1 MLDMLGQ
8 TVVTPS
14 ESEATIKADE
24 LERLA
29 NELGVNKRRLEE
41 WRARGLI
48 PRPALAGYEGKRP
61 VWVYP
66 ARAAKQLRAI
76 VRLRKNTRDLD
87 AIRAALWAQ
96 GYPVPTEAVRSSLLT
111 VIDRFEQAM
120 VRDLARFT
128 PEGMTVTDL
137 QHDPDALRAALVA
150 YADELA
156 RRRSRSPLTRKVRMS
171 AAERQRGMFYMLAP
185 FFDQPRD
192 EADAI
197 LAERLYGISRGRSG
211 TARGALEL
219 PPSEHFPRNPLTAD
233 VLRAG
238 VEAADDRTFA
248 FVGAMLH
255 SFLTLMPAL
264 LPILVPADSEL
275 RSFVEDAIE
284 LFKDPPA
291 HAIAL
296 LASAFIANTH
306 RRRSET
312 ELTEELVDAVQVSN
326 LFSEIFNMLGPEQR
340 RQLTGKTT
348 RTD

>member
-255 SFLTLMPAL
+255 STLSSGRSSKTRSSSSKTPLHTRLPFSPPRSSLT
-264 LPILVPADSEL
+264 PIEGA
-275 RSFVEDAIE
+275 
-284 LFKDPPA
+284 
-291 HAIAL
+291 
-296 LASAFIANTH
+296 
-306 RRRSET
+306 RRRNSRKNSSTRFRSRTSSARSSTCSAPNSEGNS
-312 ELTEELVDAVQVSN
+312 Q
-326 LFSEIFNMLGPEQR
+326 GKPPEPIKPPR
-340 RQLTGKTT
+340 PL
-348 RTD
+348 